1 VPDKLMDNKK
11 QNRALNLSI
20 IDGSL
25 SAIMGS
31 LCGGIFLM
39 GFVLK
44 VLKADPG
51 KIGLLASL
59 PMFANLIQLFGS
71 YIIEK
76 TGKSKLLCAV
86 SIGISR
92 VLWLLIVL
100 LPLKIFAPV
109 ADFRIW
115 IVVFVIGIS
124 SIFGALAGVGWISW
138 MSDLVPANIRG
149 AYFGK
154 RNMITSFFGMIFVL
168 IGGRFIKFWELKYT
182 ESNPLGFIIIF
193 AIGLIAGL
201 SSLIFLTS
209 IPEPDKPQ
217 KQQTTVFSFSKFLS
231 PLKDSNFIKLI
242 IFVSMWIFAINIA
255 APFYG
260 VYMINILKIDFS
272 ALTIFGT
279 AATIATLVMMKI
291 WGPITD
297 KLGNKP
303 VVIVSSFVLVIVPFI
318 WITALPGLY
327 YIPVLLAHILSG
339 AFMAGAGLS
348 QFNILIKLAPQDGR
362 SIYLALFAAITGLI
376 GAVAPIAG
384 GGISKIME
392 NFSFSILTYTV
403 TNLHFLFLLSSILI
417 IISIVLAIRIKEEG
431 SSTPVAV
438 VLQLKNDLNPQA
450 GIFGAADFLMV
461 SVDKGE
467 SILKKID
474 SKTDELAGKSEESIK
489 NIVDKGEKLI
499 DKPIKKI
506 KDFLKDD
513 E

>member
-1 VPDKLMDNKK
+1 MDIKT

-59 PMFANLIQLFGS
+59 PMFANLVQLFGS

-76 TGKSKLLCAV
+76 TRKSKLLCAMSV
-86 SIGISR
+86 GISR

-100 LPLKIFAPV
+100 LPLKIFAPI
-109 ADFRIW
+109 ADYRIW
-115 IVVFVIGIS
+115 VVVFAIAIS
-124 SIFGALAGVGWISW
+124 SIFASLAGVGWISW

-168 IGGRFIKFWELKYT
+168 LGGKFIKFWELKYT

-193 AIGLIAGL
+193 AVGLIAGL
-201 SSLIFLTS
+201 SSIIFLLS
-209 IPEPDKPQ
+209 IPESDKTEL
-217 KQQTTVFSFSKFLS
+217 KQTTAFSFSKFIS
-231 PLKDSNFIKLI
+231 PLKDGNFIKLI

-260 VYMINILKIDFS
+260 VYMINILKVDFS

-303 VVIVSSFVLVIVPFI
+303 VVIVSSLVLVVVPFI
-318 WITALPGLY
+318 WITALPELY
-327 YIPVLLAHILSG
+327 YIPVMVAHILSG
-339 AFMAGAGLS
+339 AFIAGAGLS
-348 QFNILIKLAPQDGR
+348 QFNILIKLSSQDGR
-362 SIYLALFAAITGLI
+362 SVYLALFAAITGLF
-376 GAVAPIAG
+376 GALAPIAG
-384 GGISKIME
+384 GSISKIMK
-392 NFSFSILTYTV
+392 NFSFSISTYTV
-403 TNLHFLFLLSSILI
+403 TNMHFLFLLSSILI
-417 IISIVLAIRIKEEG
+417 VVSIILAIRIKEEG

-450 GIFGAADFLMV
+450 GISGAADFLMITV
-461 SVDKGE
+461 EKGE
-467 SILKKID
+467 NILDKID
-474 SKTDELAGKSEESIK
+474 RKTDELAGKSEASIK
-489 NIVDKGEKLI
+489 HIVEKGEKLI
-499 DKPIKKI
+499 DQPIKKI

-513 E
+513 DE